1 MTCTG
6 GNFRR
11 HVWAAG
17 KLPIT
22 TRQPFL
28 IILCRLPE
36 KGRRDRRDSRGDEG
50 EGQRVKR
57 NRNERKETKEIK
69 NIPPPP
75 LPERVDRGGGDTGIR
90 GAGDGAKRG
99 EERG

>member
-11 HVWAAG
+11 HVWVAG
-17 KLPIT
+17 RLSVT

-69 NIPPPP
+69 
-75 LPERVDRGGGDTGIR
+75 RVDRGGGDTGII
-90 GAGDGAKRG
+90 GAEDGGKRG

>member
-17 KLPIT
+17 RLSVT
-22 TRQPFL
+22 TRQHFL

-69 NIPPPP
+69 KTSP
-75 LPERVDRGGGDTGIR
+75 LHPYLRGWTGEAGIR
-90 GAGDGAKRG
+90 G
-99 EERG
+99 

>member
-11 HVWAAG
+11 PVWAAG
-17 KLPIT
+17 RLSVT

-50 EGQRVKR
+50 EEQRVKR

-69 NIPPPP
+69 NTA
-75 LPERVDRGGGDTGIR
+75 LHSYLRGWTGEAGIR
-90 GAGDGAKRG
+90 G
-99 EERG
+99 

>member
-1 MTCTG
+1 MTCTS

-11 HVWAAG
+11 HVWAAVR
-17 KLPIT
+17 LSVT

-57 NRNERKETKEIK
+57 NRNERKDTKEIK

-75 LPERVDRGGGDTGIR
+75 LPERVDRGGGDTGIMR
-90 GAGDGAKRG
+90 AGDGGKRG